1 MDQKE
6 QLYNLYLKNNLITD
20 KVTLKMWN
28 TMSPRQQKEIYNIG
42 KNKGLFQK
50 VQLEQSLETNRT
62 TLLKV
67 LGAIDVLEQIE
78 SQSDEETTAEVE

>member
-1 MDQKE
+1 MALSNADVLANLREQK
-6 QLYNLYLKNNLITD
+6 T
-20 KVTLKMWN
+20 
-28 TMSPRQQKEIYNIG
+28 
-42 KNKGLFQK
+42 
-50 VQLEQSLETNRT
+50 QLEQSLETNRT